1 MIYRVVVSDSK
12 VIDLESGRAAFAD
25 LDTTVRTTEAWEPAA
40 LIADALVVGAGTQV
54 TTEVLPSL
62 DSLQVVG
69 RSGIGVDNV
78 DIETAEEPGTRVVN
92 VPDYCLD
99 EVSAHALGMMLSCAC
114 KLPQLDAAVKDGE
127 WDWSR
132 ARPIRRIAERTVGI
146 VGFGKIGR
154 SFARR
159 LRGFDVGVLVY
170 DPYVSATDLARFEVT
185 RVDFDRLLSDSD
197 FVSIHAP
204 LTDETRDMFD
214 ADAFERMPDH
224 AILVNTARG
233 PIVNEDALVNAL
245 ATDGLSSVGLDVRD
259 PEPPE
264 DATLAGFE
272 NDVLSPHAGF
282 YSEAARRDLTRR
294 VGKDVARLLRGER
307 PRNPVEPGEGWR

>member
-1 MIYRVVVSDSK
+1 
-12 VIDLESGRAAFAD
+12 
-25 LDTTVRTTEAWEPAA
+25 
-40 LIADALVVGAGTQV
+40 
-54 TTEVLPSL
+54 
-62 DSLQVVG
+62 
-69 RSGIGVDNV
+69 
-78 DIETAEEPGTRVVN
+78 
-92 VPDYCLD
+92 
-99 EVSAHALGMMLSCAC
+99 
-114 KLPQLDAAVKDGE
+114 
-127 WDWSR
+127 
-132 ARPIRRIAERTVGI
+132 
-146 VGFGKIGR
+146 
-154 SFARR
+154 
-159 LRGFDVGVLVY
+159 VLVY